1 LSETSSNN
9 YKKRTIR
16 DSELDHEELIINDSN
31 NDTMNINNKNNNYLL
46 SHDENQIN
54 DYKKIYDKEVTN
66 KIKYELEQDLINKQ
80 KENYNKRILSSGKKK
95 KMERN
100 NSTLNK
106 DIKRNKLTL
115 LDLENQTDKKLKEI
129 ENLLKGGVTD
139 SKLQQLEDRYKDNK
153 DIMDVIHKYKTKKY
167 NIENTEDINSN
178 LFNNNELKNA
188 SIQIINLDK
197 YNNNKNIK
205 PKIKDYTDLSP
216 FYYISNGNKVSKNMW
231 GYNDKTKYKNDRN
244 NNLNNNNNKI
254 NLSKEE
260 IIHNKLEIFKNKIY
274 RPFLEKVEQ
283 EKQKEIKREQ
293 ILKKINDPKIKE
305 NLETK
310 YAMERG
316 KVDRELTKEK
326 ERINKAIKDYE
337 DSLLL
342 NESVNRP
349 NIKKNIFFE

>member
-1 LSETSSNN
+1 
-9 YKKRTIR
+9 
-16 DSELDHEELIINDSN
+16 
-31 NDTMNINNKNNNYLL
+31 
-46 SHDENQIN
+46 
-54 DYKKIYDKEVTN
+54 
-66 KIKYELEQDLINKQ
+66 
-80 KENYNKRILSSGKKK
+80 
-95 KMERN
+95 MERN

-310 YAMERG
+310 YAMESRCLRG
-316 KVDRELTKEK
+316 HKCAAWRRLLPVLQRRLVEQRSGGRDKRNQRAAHRSDRQRDEAARGRLDAALEGESAGRCRQDRRGNHQGPKGQAA
-326 ERINKAIKDYE
+326 ERYRPRECPHHKGRGMEIDCSVYE
-337 DSLLL
+337 GGLLF
-342 NESVNRP
+342 SS
-349 NIKKNIFFE
+349 

>member
-1 LSETSSNN
+1 
-9 YKKRTIR
+9 
-16 DSELDHEELIINDSN
+16 
-31 NDTMNINNKNNNYLL
+31 
-46 SHDENQIN
+46 
-54 DYKKIYDKEVTN
+54 
-66 KIKYELEQDLINKQ
+66 
-80 KENYNKRILSSGKKK
+80 
-95 KMERN
+95 
-100 NSTLNK
+100 
-106 DIKRNKLTL
+106 
-115 LDLENQTDKKLKEI
+115 
-129 ENLLKGGVTD
+129 
-139 SKLQQLEDRYKDNK
+139 
-153 DIMDVIHKYKTKKY
+153 
-167 NIENTEDINSN
+167 
-178 LFNNNELKNA
+178 
-188 SIQIINLDK
+188 LDK

-337 DSLLL
+337 DSLKIGENL
-342 NESVNRP
+342 NKP
-349 NIKKNIFFE
+349 